1 MCFSS
6 RRTHFTWVTC
16 IFRVEEHISLG
27 ICFFKKGETQFTRD
41 VCFLKAGKHILLGI
55 CVFWVVELILLG
67 IGVSYVAKHISQVRF
82 VD

>member
-1 MCFSS
+1 MFFEQE
-6 RRTHFTWVTC
+6 RRE
-16 IFRVEEHISLG
+16 RVEEHISLG
-27 ICFFKKGETQFTRD
+27 ICFFKIGETQFTRD

-67 IGVSYVAKHISQVRF
+67 ICVSYVAKHISQVRF